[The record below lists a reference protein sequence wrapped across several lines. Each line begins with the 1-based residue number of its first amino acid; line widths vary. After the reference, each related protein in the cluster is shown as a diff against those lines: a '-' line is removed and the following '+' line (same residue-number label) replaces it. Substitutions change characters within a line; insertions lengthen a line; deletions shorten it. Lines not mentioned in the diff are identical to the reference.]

1 VGSLAFVAADQAPE
15 PGDPL
20 QAALDNVAVSTE
32 AVRCLD
38 AFTSDPGLD
47 PAPCQGL
54 PAGPVVVALVTVQFH
69 RPFPWAA
76 DRLPNGCDTVNNVFE
91 HLVVVDVGS
100 RDVGVQRK
108 PVPVTE
114 CVNLGT
120 GLAAVYR
127 ARPRQVP
134 PFNTRTCMAS
144 ILARDQSI
152 CPAAPST
159 SSIAR
164 CSAAIT
170 PCSTHSLNRRCA
182 VAEEIGNDSGSS
194 FQAQPESS
202 TYRIAASAIRS
213 LIRRRPPL

>member
-1 VGSLAFVAADQAPE
+1 MGSLAFVAADQAPE

-32 AVRCLD
+32 TVRCLD

-69 RPFPWAA
+69 RPFPRAA

-134 PFNTRTCMAS
+134 LLTPAHAWRRYSPATSRSARRHRARPAS
-144 ILARDQSI
+144 PGAARPSPLAR
-152 CPAAPST
+152 PT
-159 SSIAR
+159 R
-164 CSAAIT
+164 
-170 PCSTHSLNRRCA
+170 
-182 VAEEIGNDSGSS
+182 
-194 FQAQPESS
+194 
-202 TYRIAASAIRS
+202 
-213 LIRRRPPL
+213 